1 MRIPVMDAE
10 MRQLMPTT
18 PTRARLLLK
27 NGQASPYWN
36 KLGVFCIILK
46 KEVKPDNQP
55 IALGIDPGSKFEG
68 WSIVGTQE
76 VVLNGMSEAPHHVKK
91 SLEVRHDMRRSRRFR
106 NCWRRPARFHNRLRN
121 KKSLPPST
129 HARWNAKLRILDLLR
144 QIIPI
149 TDVVVEDVKAV
160 TKKGVKRWNKNFSP
174 LEQGKTWFYAEI
186 VDRDLKLHLK
196 QGFETKG
203 LRDEMRLKKTSQKSK
218 KAFSSHCVDAFVLA
232 RSVVG
237 GALTERGL
245 YYWTPIRLHRRQ
257 LHRFQP
263 KKGGIRLPYGGTR
276 SMGLTRGTLV
286 RHPKHGLSY
295 VGGSSKG
302 NVSLHNIISGKRITQ
317 TAKVLDLTILTV
329 IRWRAQFLPALKGG
343 VSLRI

>member
-1 MRIPVMDAE
+1 
-10 MRQLMPTT
+10 
-18 PTRARLLLK
+18 
-27 NGQASPYWN
+27 
-36 KLGVFCIILK
+36 
-46 KEVKPDNQP
+46 
-55 IALGIDPGSKFEG
+55 
-68 WSIVGTQE
+68 
-76 VVLNGMSEAPHHVKK
+76 MSEAPHHIKK
-91 SLEVRHDMRRSRRFR
+91 SLEVRRDMRRSGRFR

-129 HARWNAKLRILDLLR
+129 HARWHAKLRIVDQLR

-149 TDVVVEDVKAV
+149 TDVVVEDVKAM
-160 TKKGVKRWNKNFSP
+160 TKKGKKRWNKNFLP
-174 LEQGKTWFYAEI
+174 LEQCKTWFYAEI
-186 VDRDLKLHLK
+186 MDRDLKLHLK

-203 LRDEMRLKKTSQKSK
+203 LRDELRLKNTSQKSK
-218 KAFSSHCVDAFVLA
+218 KTFSSHCVDAFVLV

-263 KKGGIRLPYGGTR
+263 KKGGIRAQCGRTR

-286 RHPKHGLSY
+286 RHAKRGLSY

-302 NVSLHNIISGKRITQ
+302 NVSLHNIVSGKRITQ
-317 TAKVLDLTILTV
+317 TAKVLDLTILTI